1 MGVEFRD
8 YYKSLGVSK
17 TATDDEIKKAFRK
30 LARKYH
36 PDVAQD
42 KQAAEEKFKEI
53 NEAYEVLSDPGKR
66 KKYDTLGANWKQGAP
81 PPGWDQQGGRFR
93 GRGAPGEG
101 AYEEFHFGGT
111 GFSDFFE
118 QFFGGHEGFRDY
130 TGFGG
135 AGGFR
140 QRAAGPTR
148 GHDVES
154 DILVTLHEALNG
166 SIRQISLQRAEGSN
180 GSGAVETFRVRIP
193 AGATEGRL
201 IRVPGKGGEG
211 VNGGEPGD
219 LFLRVRLARHPDF
232 RVKGPDLFHD
242 LQLAPWE
249 AVLGATVTVPT
260 LEGNVSLKIAAGA
273 QPGQQLR
280 VRGRGLPVEGGGR
293 GDLFAVIGVASPAEL
308 TDEERR
314 LWEQLA
320 AKSTFNPRRP
330 A

>member
-1 MGVEFRD
+1 MAVKFQD
-8 YYKSLGVSK
+8 YYQSLGVAK
-17 TATDDEIKKAFRK
+17 TASDEEIKKAFRK

-36 PDVAQD
+36 PDVAKDQ
-42 KQAAEEKFKEI
+42 KSAEEKFKEI
-53 NEAYEVLSDPGKR
+53 NEAYEVLSDPEKR
-66 KKYDTLGANWKQGAP
+66 KKYDTLGANWKQGAAP
-81 PPGWDQQGGRFR
+81 PPGWEQQGGRFR
-93 GRGAPGEG
+93 GRGAEG
-101 AYEEFHFGGT
+101 GAEEFHFGGT

-118 QFFGGHEGFRDY
+118 QFFGGQEGFRDY

-135 AGGFR
+135 GRGAR
-140 QRAAGPTR
+140 QQAAGPER

-154 DILVTLHEALNG
+154 DLLVTLHEALNG
-166 SIRQISLQRAEGSN
+166 SVRQISLRRT
-180 GSGAVETFRVRIP
+180 SGANGGGPVDTFRVRIP

-211 VNGGEPGD
+211 LNGGAAGD

-232 RVKGPDLFHD
+232 RVKGADLYHD

-249 AVLGATVTVPT
+249 AVLGATVSVPT
-260 LEGNVSLKIAAGA
+260 LEGSVNLKIAPGA

-280 VRGRGLPVEGGGR
+280 VRGRGLPTEGGVR
-293 GDLFAVIGVASPAEL
+293 GELYVVLNLAVPAEVS
-308 TDEERR
+308 DEEKS

-320 AKSTFNPRRP
+320 GKSPFNPRRP

>member
-8 YYKSLGVSK
+8 YYQSLGVAK

-36 PDVAQD
+36 PDVAKDQ
-42 KQAAEEKFKEI
+42 KSAEEKFKEI
-53 NEAYEVLSDPGKR
+53 NEAYEVLSDPEKR
-66 KKYDTLGANWKQGAP
+66 KKYDTLGANWRQGAP
-81 PPGWDQQGGRFR
+81 PPPGWEQAGGRFR
-93 GRGAPGEG
+93 GRPAEGGA
-101 AYEEFHFGGT
+101 EEFHFGGT

-118 QFFGGHEGFRDY
+118 QFFGSQDTFRDY

-135 AGGFR
+135 GRGFR
-140 QRAAGPTR
+140 QQTASGPER

-166 SIRQISLQRAEGSN
+166 SVRQISLRRVVESN
-180 GSGAVETFRVRIP
+180 GGGAAETFRVRIP

-211 VNGGEPGD
+211 FKGGEPGD

-232 RVKGPDLFHD
+232 RVKGADLYYD

-249 AVLGATVTVPT
+249 AVLGATVGVPT
-260 LEGNVSLKIAAGA
+260 LEGSLSLKIAPGA

-280 VRGRGLPVEGGGR
+280 VRGRGLPSEGGTR
-293 GDLFAVIGVASPAEL
+293 GELFVVINLAVPAAV
-308 TDEERR
+308 TAEEEK
-314 LWEQLA
+314 LWRQLA
-320 AKSTFNPRRP
+320 VTSAFNPRGP
-330 A
+330 S